1 MQVGNNGVA
10 VAPDH
15 VPVQVPGRPP
25 GRVEAVGLVSS
36 DTKLTADFALDK
48 ALEAIA
54 SKGRLAPQTVR
65 RVAIVGPGLDFTDTA
80 EGYDFY
86 PQQTIQPFALIDSLT
101 RLGLAKPDDLR
112 VTTLDRSPRV
122 NRHLEAAR
130 QRALAGEPYVLQL
143 PLTKDDPKHQ
153 WHPDLVTY
161 WQRFGDRVGEA
172 PRARPRTRDYLTVS
186 VPRMPRAKCP
196 GNEQRYA

>member
-1 MQVGNNGVA
+1 LPSPPDPYRIESTDAGRQPRSRRRAGSCTGPGSWPPARPCGGRRAGV
-10 VAPDH
+10 VRH
-15 VPVQVPGRPP
+15 
-25 GRVEAVGLVSS
+25 E
-36 DTKLTADFALDK
+36 LTADFALDK

-65 RVAIVGPGLDFTDTA
+65 RAAIVGPGLDFTDKA

-130 QRALAGEPYVLQL
+130 QRALAGEPYVLPL
-143 PLTKDDPKHQ
+143 PWRLVIGLAAKHQ
-153 WHPDLVTY
+153 S
-161 WQRFGDRVGEA
+161 
-172 PRARPRTRDYLTVS
+172 S
-186 VPRMPRAKCP
+186 VENDTAKL
-196 GNEQRYA
+196 